1 MAKTVTV
8 TDSTTELLT
17 IDNFGTF
24 AFWVTNS
31 GATDLDSFAIQGRNS
46 PDAVWID
53 ILSTTSDFATASN
66 FLIMTDD
73 SVDPTALAA
82 DEEFNFALTNITFFE
97 LRLIATVA
105 SGTTT
110 IDVKATSVGDDR

>member
-1 MAKTVTV
+1 MKTVTV
-8 TDSTTELLT
+8 STETTELMRVE
-17 IDNFGTF
+17 NFGSFTF
-24 AFWVTNS
+24 FVVNS
-31 GATDLDSFAIQGRNS
+31 GATDLNSFAVQGNNGG
-46 PDAVWID
+46 AWID

-73 SVDPTALAA
+73 SIDPTSLAA
-82 DEEFNFALTNITFFE
+82 DEEFNFAFTNITFLE

-110 IDVKATSVGDDR
+110 IDVQATSVGDLH

>member
-24 AFWVTNS
+24 AFWVKNS
-31 GATDLDSFAIQGRNS
+31 GATALDSFAIQGRNS
-46 PDAVWID
+46 PDAAWID
-53 ILSTTSDFATASN
+53 ILSTSDFATASN
-66 FLIMTDD
+66 FLIMTND

-82 DEEFNFALTNITFFE
+82 DEEFNFALTNITFLE

-110 IDVKATSVGDDR
+110 IDVKSTSVRNA